1 MIYKYSRFPF
11 YLIIAALF
19 LSAVPSTADAS
30 ALRDADHDLFRYINE
45 DMESGFLDVTTP
57 VIQRMGDSQFY
68 AAACMLLLAFGD
80 EKMAETGKLASAAFL
95 QAGFIAYGLK
105 KIVRRPR
112 PLDEDEKSSFPSGH
126 STLAFTMAT
135 VAGHEYPKL
144 RIPLYF
150 CAFGTAFSRVYQGRH
165 YPSDVIAGAIIGTL
179 TGLQMVHYKKPILSF
194 SF

>member
-1 MIYKYSRFPF
+1 MIYKYSRFPI
-11 YLIIAALF
+11 YLIIAILC
-19 LSAVPSTADAS
+19 LAVAASTADAS
-30 ALRDADHDLFRYINE
+30 ADHDLFRYINE

-68 AAACMLLLAFGD
+68 TAACMLLLAFGD
-80 EKMAETGKLASAAFL
+80 EKMAETGKLASVAFL
-95 QAGFIAYGLK
+95 QAGFVTYGLK
-105 KIVRRPR
+105 RIIGRPR
-112 PLDEDEKSSFPSGH
+112 PLNEDEKTSFPSGH

-150 CAFGTAFSRVYQGRH
+150 CAFGTAFSRIYLGRH
-165 YPSDVIAGAIIGTL
+165 YPSDVITGAIIGTL
-179 TGLQMVHYKKPILSF
+179 TGLQMVHYKKTVLSF

>member
-1 MIYKYSRFPF
+1 MIHKYSRFPI
-11 YLIIAALF
+11 YLIIAILC
-19 LSAVPSTADAS
+19 LAVAASTADAS
-30 ALRDADHDLFRYINE
+30 ADHDLFRYVNE

-68 AAACMLLLAFGD
+68 TAACMLLLAFGD

-95 QAGFIAYGLK
+95 QAGFVAYGLK

-112 PLDEDEKSSFPSGH
+112 PLNEDEKNSFPSGH
-126 STLAFTMAT
+126 STLAFAMAT

-150 CAFGTAFSRVYQGRH
+150 CAFGTAFSRVYLGGH

-179 TGLQMVHYKKPILSF
+179 TGLQMVHYKKMVLSC